1 MRGFPRLLWERGW
14 LLLLPLLA
22 LFAHWLGATITQW
35 RTFGLRLDTMPYP
48 VTLHGSGTLQA
59 RHLARSIAIEV
70 VRAEP
75 ARTPAGRAMRSIELF
90 VAEADLAR
98 LESALPY
105 SGEQFV
111 QAAMKAGPDVHEVRI
126 RHRGDNLPHWGHF
139 KKSYRVRVRKGAALD
154 GMQEFNLVVAKLPEQ
169 HNNLL
174 ACELARMLG
183 VMAPR
188 TELAQVWLN
197 GRFHGLYELVEQLG
211 EDTLRAHGRVPG
223 TIHSGDLVL
232 QDAWTGV
239 PNRVFENASQWE
251 SVGVEPAA
259 APAVRAPLAELV
271 RVLNQPA
278 SEAVLEQLERI
289 VDIDAFA
296 RLSALEVLTQS
307 HHDDET
313 HNWRLHHDPA
323 TGLLEPIVWDLMPWG
338 ETSRIG
344 DGRGPELDPV
354 FSHLHEVLHLHAGF
368 LAARHRV
375 LEQFFTSGGD
385 ERLLAVVDERFAAA
399 AEVLRADR
407 NAMPQDDAAIREAMA
422 SMRRYLVAT
431 FDGVRD
437 ALAHGAGARWS
448 LPQGEGRGLLLAAG
462 GPGTLG
468 ALELRFRTPQPAAP
482 LQLRIARGGATELLP
497 LTGRC
502 RHAGAT
508 VTVQLDLVAQRS
520 RLLGRREGANQAR
533 STRRVLTP
541 TVVELVGSGID
552 WSQLVEVRGDGIA
565 LAADAA
571 LQPAPCADLFRVAAP
586 LPAEPLQ
593 VSGTW
598 DVRGSHVVRQP
609 VRIAPGTVVRMA
621 EGASLRF
628 EAQLQA
634 MGAPGEPI
642 RFQPAGTGA
651 WGSVALVG
659 AAASGS
665 VLRLCEFTGGS
676 RHDDPLLPLGAML
689 SVHACRSVRVLDC
702 TFRDNAPGG
711 SQVQLLAADAEF
723 ERCRFEAASGDALH
737 ADASSIVLG
746 SCTFLGAGQDAVEL
760 WASRALVTDG
770 ALVRTGA
777 HGVSLHEAS
786 RALVVRTR
794 LDAAAVGMAATDGSV
809 LHAANCDIAACAQPF
824 RATAT
829 NRGQADGG
837 SVHVH
842 CSTVAAGR
850 EPPAVDKDSRLS
862 FEGCNVG
869 WPHVAQAAPATDG
882 QFPRGRIV
890 HLAAPGDTVPGL
902 PAALQDGV
910 PGAAAAWHSIRRDV
924 RGVP

>member
-1 MRGFPRLLWERGW
+1 MRRFTRLLWERGW
-14 LLLLPLLA
+14 LLLLPCLA

-48 VTLHGSGTLQA
+48 VTLNGSGTLQA
-59 RHLARSIAIEV
+59 RHLLRSLAIEV
-70 VRAEP
+70 VRADP
-75 ARTPAGRAMRSIELF
+75 AQTRAGRAMRSLELF

-111 QAAMKAGPDVHEVRI
+111 QATLKSGADLHEVRI

-139 KKSYRVRVRKGAALD
+139 KKSYRVRVRKGAAVD

-183 VMAPR
+183 VIAPR

-223 TIHSGDLVL
+223 AIHSGDLVL

-251 SVGVEPAA
+251 LVGADPVAR
-259 APAVRAPLAELV
+259 PAVGAPLAELV
-271 RVLNQPA
+271 RVLNEPA
-278 SEAVLEQLERI
+278 CEAVLERLERL
-289 VDIDAFA
+289 VDIEAFA

-323 TGLLEPIVWDLMPWG
+323 TGRFEPIVWDLMPWG

-344 DGRGPELDPV
+344 DGQGPELDPV
-354 FSHLHEVLHLHAGF
+354 FSHLHEVLHMHAGF

-375 LEQFFTSGGD
+375 LERFFASGGD
-385 ERLLAVVDERFAAA
+385 ERLLAVVDARFAAA
-399 AEVLRADR
+399 AEVLHADR

-422 SMRRYLVAT
+422 AMRRFLVAT
-431 FDGVRD
+431 LDGVRD
-437 ALAHGAGARWS
+437 ELVGGEGARWMQA
-448 LPQGEGRGLLLAAG
+448 QGEGRGPVFAIG
-462 GPGTLG
+462 GHGTLG
-468 ALELRFRTPQPAAP
+468 TLQLRFREPQPAVP
-482 LQLRIARGGATELLP
+482 LQLRIARGTAVELVP
-497 LTGRC
+497 LVGRC
-502 RHAGAT
+502 SNAGGML
-508 VTVQLDLVAQRS
+508 TVQLDLVAQRS

-552 WSQLVEVRGDGIA
+552 WNQIVEVRGDGIVLAPDPA
-565 LAADAA
+565 LR
-571 LQPAPCADLFRVAAP
+571 LVPCYELFRIALP

-598 DVRGSHVVRQP
+598 DVRGSHVVRQA

-621 EGASLRF
+621 PGASLRF

-634 MGAPGEPI
+634 LGTPGEPI
-642 RFQPAGTGA
+642 RFQASGTGP
-651 WGSVALVG
+651 WGAVALVG
-659 AAASGS
+659 AAANGS
-665 VLRLCEFTGGS
+665 QLRHCEFSGGS
-676 RHDDPLLPLGAML
+676 RSDDPQLPLGAML
-689 SVHACRSVRVLDC
+689 SVHACGSVRVLDC
-702 TFRDNAPGG
+702 TFRDNAPGC

-723 ERCRFEAASGDALH
+723 ARCRFEAAGGDALH
-737 ADASSIVLG
+737 ADASRLAVSA
-746 SCTFLGAGQDAVEL
+746 CAFLGAGQDAIEL
-760 WASRALVTDG
+760 WASRALVSD
-770 ALVRTGA
+770 AVILRA
-777 HGVSLHEAS
+777 AARGVSLNEAS
-786 RALVVRTR
+786 RALLVRTR
-794 LDAAAVGMAATDGSV
+794 IEAAAVGMAARDGSV
-809 LHAANCDIAACAQPF
+809 LHAANCAIVACTQPCI
-824 RATAT
+824 ATAT
-829 NRGQADGG
+829 HRAQGDGG
-837 SVHVH
+837 SVFVH
-842 CSTVAAGR
+842 CSTIAEGP
-850 EPPAVDKDSRLS
+850 EFPAVDRASRMV
-862 FEGCNVG
+862 FTDCNVG
-869 WPHVAQAAPATDG
+869 WTRAGQAAQPVDG

-890 HLAAPGDTVPGL
+890 HVAEPGDAVPGL
-902 PAALQDGV
+902 PIELQDGV
-910 PGAAAAWHSIRRDV
+910 PGAADAWRSIRRDV
-924 RGVP
+924 RGIP